1 MFLESAWSLV
11 AMNPDPSRSA
21 ERRDEDCLHRNQDG
35 EMCDPL
41 ERSSEELAGGPDRPE
56 EESSGECEFVQEYVD
71 PDVQS
76 RLWLKAVVPLLQLRS
91 HEADPNGRVQFA
103 FDLMYIAA
111 CERIARILQSD
122 VTSAH

>member
-1 MFLESAWSLV
+1 
-11 AMNPDPSRSA
+11 MNPDPSRSA
-21 ERRDEDCLHRNQDG
+21 EGRDEDCLHMNQDG

-41 ERSSEELAGGPDRPE
+41 ESPGEELASGPDLPE
-56 EESSGECEFVQEYVD
+56 GDSGGECEFIQEYVD

-122 VTSAH
+122 LTTAR